1 MSHAKASNRPIQL
14 APFAL
19 PSPFSQQHTM
29 RRPLKLVVTFVAILA
44 VLIFIRLKLWVV
56 WDQNSVLQYL
66 RSAVDNGLDDINFV
80 DNPPTDKII
89 VMAKTAGADTD
100 WVEDYLP
107 E

>member
-1 MSHAKASNRPIQL
+1 
-14 APFAL
+14 
-19 PSPFSQQHTM
+19 M

-66 RSAVDNGLDDINFV
+66 RSAADNGLDDDDINFV

>member
-1 MSHAKASNRPIQL
+1 
-14 APFAL
+14 
-19 PSPFSQQHTM
+19 M

-44 VLIFIRLKLWVV
+44 FLIFIRLKLWVI

-66 RSAVDNGLDDINFV
+66 RSAADNRLDDINFV
-80 DNPPTDKII
+80 DNPPTDKIV